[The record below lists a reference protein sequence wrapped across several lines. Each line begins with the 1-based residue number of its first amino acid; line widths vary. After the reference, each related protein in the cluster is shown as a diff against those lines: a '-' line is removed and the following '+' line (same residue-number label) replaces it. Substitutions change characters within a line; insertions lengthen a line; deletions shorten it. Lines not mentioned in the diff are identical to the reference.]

1 MKGKTKYIY
10 SLDSMRVLA
19 MLGVMLFHLF
29 PTKVKGGFLGVT
41 TFFVLSGFLTMREIV
56 QNGNLNPLLS
66 IGSKFRKLMPELIV
80 MVFVTLVVMTL
91 SLSEYLPDTKNQAIS
106 SAFGVNNIV
115 QILDGESYFEAMASL
130 KPFTHIWAHSM
141 ELQFYFLLLFTA
153 GAFYKGKNKRY
164 WLVGFSF
171 LAVLS
176 VSLMQILYIDPQNV
190 TRIYYG
196 TDTRIFSFL
205 IGAIGAILFSDQKQA
220 LVLRDGI
227 HSTLAIVLMAISA
240 ILFFV
245 VENGEAVYRYLFFLY
260 SLMQLF
266 LIFLLS
272 NKKTTAY
279 RIFSKNL
286 VVMISKRSYSMYLWH
301 FPVMKLYEK
310 MMWSR
315 QIPVAWYIIL
325 EFLLIFGVTEFF
337 YRLFQEIR
345 MRTAQ
350 ANQSHLRNK
359 RRHKAAAK
367 KRKPWGYVLSL
378 FLLIGICVYP
388 YRPVGAM
395 ANQKY
400 LMLLRLKNQITDVD
414 VNIGGVKKTSVA
426 MTTTL
431 ETSISVSTTSSTSPI
446 SETETSSASAQTP
459 SEQSESS
466 QQTSTAEESL
476 RQTESGVTETEESDT
491 SSSAT
496 AEITTEITTETALE
510 ESSTVDIATA
520 NNTASDSSSVMT
532 SSTSSATMTSSTSS
546 ADTGGEIP
554 TTETTAADS
563 TAEDPEIAHI
573 REVFEYCKKEFPGV
587 DISFEEYLKIRDRKI
602 TLIGDSISVMT
613 SPKLVEF
620 FPNIEISAKTNRQTY
635 HAYEFYSQM
644 KAEGRVGDVVILAL
658 GANGHIDYENYD
670 KVREDLG
677 GKPMIINTVILPWP
691 VTEAERNEAIY
702 KYAKDHKNVY
712 LAKWFEHCKDKPGI
726 LYDDGVHPIE
736 TDGAI
741 AHAYVMMEAVYEALI
756 KGQK

>member
-1 MKGKTKYIY
+1 MRIKNSKSGEKKSVAFWKFSRDGKSKMKSKTKYIY

-56 QNGNLNPLLS
+56 QNGNQNPFLS
-66 IGSKFRKLMPELIV
+66 IGRKLKKLMPELIV
-80 MVFVTLVVMTL
+80 MIFATLVVMTL
-91 SLSEYLPDTKNQAIS
+91 TLSEYLPDAKNQAIS
-106 SAFGVNNIV
+106 SVFGVNNIV

-153 GAFYKGKNKRY
+153 GAFYKEEKRRY
-164 WLVGFSF
+164 WLGGFSF
-171 LAVLS
+171 LAIVS
-176 VSLMQILYIDPQNV
+176 VFLMQYMYIDPQNV

-205 IGAIGAILFSDQKQA
+205 IGAIGAMLFSDRKSKIFLQNGVHSVLTIA
-220 LVLRDGI
+220 LM
-227 HSTLAIVLMAISA
+227 TTSA
-240 ILFFV
+240 VLFFV
-245 VENGEAVYRYLFFLY
+245 VENGEAVYRSLFVLY
-260 SLMQLF
+260 SLMQLS
-266 LIFLLS
+266 LIYLLS
-272 NKKTTAY
+272 EKKTTAY

-310 MMWSR
+310 LMWSR
-315 QIPVAWYIIL
+315 QIPIAWYIVL

-345 MRTAQ
+345 VRTVKTP
-350 ANQSHLRNK
+350 RITTKK
-359 RRHKAAAK
+359 RRS
-367 KRKPWGYVLSL
+367 WGYALSL
-378 FLLIGICVYP
+378 FLLIGVCIYP
-388 YRPVGAM
+388 YKPVGAI

-400 LMLLRLKNQITDVD
+400 LMLMRLKHQITDVD
-414 VNIGGVKKTSVA
+414 VNIGGTKKVTA
-426 MTTTL
+426 TTTDTTTTTATTTIPFSAFS
-431 ETSISVSTTSSTSPI
+431 TSDPKHTEQRESSDTTAMESDSASSTAAELESGTEM
-446 SETETSSASAQTP
+446 ETEG
-459 SEQSESS
+459 E
-466 QQTSTAEESL
+466 TAEPSPVNL
-476 RQTESGVTETEESDT
+476 STE
-491 SSSAT
+491 
-496 AEITTEITTETALE
+496 
-510 ESSTVDIATA
+510 
-520 NNTASDSSSVMT
+520 NNTASDSSVTSTAATSVT
-532 SSTSSATMTSSTSS
+532 AASTTAAVS
-546 ADTGGEIP
+546 EIP
-554 TTETTAADS
+554 TTEMTVADS
-563 TAEDPEIAHI
+563 TAEDPEIAYI
-573 REVFEYCKKEFPGV
+573 REVFEQCRKDFPGV
-587 DISFEEYLKIRDRKI
+587 DVPFEEYLKIRDRKI

-644 KAEGRVGDVVILAL
+644 KTEGRLGDVVILAL
-658 GANGHIDYENYD
+658 GSNGHIDYENFD

-677 GKPMIINTVILPWP
+677 EKPLIINTLILPWP

-702 KYAKDHKNVY
+702 KYAKEHKNVY
-712 LAKWFEHCKDKPGI
+712 VAKWFEHCKDKPGI

-756 KGQK
+756 KSRR